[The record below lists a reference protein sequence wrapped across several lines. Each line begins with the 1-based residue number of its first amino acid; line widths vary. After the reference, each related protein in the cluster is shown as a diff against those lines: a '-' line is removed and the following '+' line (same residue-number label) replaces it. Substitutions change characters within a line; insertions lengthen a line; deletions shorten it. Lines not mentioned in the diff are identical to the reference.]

1 MPQILVIQESFYKA
15 LNKEKN
21 LEILNSLG
29 VSSAHEFFTKVIEKL
44 NEEFAFLEIE
54 AYRFA
59 LTPEDKK
66 GLHQYSGF
74 IDGKHMCVEAPRTGL
89 NIREREFTFTD
100 TMRIRRLV

>member
-1 MPQILVIQESFYKA
+1 MSQILVIQESFYKA

-21 LEILNSLG
+21 LEILNSLW

-66 GLHQYSGF
+66 
-74 IDGKHMCVEAPRTGL
+74 
-89 NIREREFTFTD
+89 
-100 TMRIRRLV
+100 RIASI